1 MHLLSW
7 FFTKCHY
14 VKTDDINAEY
24 VENNGG
30 GGATGQFIDGTVITE
45 TTVRSPFLD
54 AGVVVD
60 VYKVKNNCGLY
71 IGYVG
76 NIKKTNELWFFVNRK
91 SILTF
96 ATSDIPKEATGYK
109 EEAQGTIIPMK
120 KGTQISAVVSS
131 VKDINC
137 DLSFIEYKMV

>member
-1 MHLLSW
+1 M
-7 FFTKCHY
+7 
-14 VKTDDINAEY
+14 
-24 VENNGG
+24 
-30 GGATGQFIDGTVITE
+30 
-45 TTVRSPFLD
+45 
-54 AGVVVD
+54 
-60 VYKVKNNCGLY
+60 
-71 IGYVG
+71 
-76 NIKKTNELWFFVNRK
+76 WFFVNRK